1 MWISFISHHF
11 RSPQSSVNTKWKYS
25 LKSGDLMT
33 DYRDKTTCCLVWC
46 SFTVSTSVGL
56 DHYRADI
63 GSFPFA
69 RMDELYS
76 PKGTSSLSPALIWG
90 DGNCSW
96 RKCPMGG
103 FIVFSATFLSPLFPL
118 WRKQKTHSQHCPV
131 QSLYSICANLSTERL
146 LHFTVDLQNVP
157 ILLNTSNK

>member
-33 DYRDKTTCCLVWC
+33 DYRDKTTYCLAWC

-103 FIVFSATFLSPLFPL
+103 FIVFVLCSYPPY
-118 WRKQKTHSQHCPV
+118 
-131 QSLYSICANLSTERL
+131 SLYEENKKHIPNTALYN
-146 LHFTVDLQNVP
+146 HYTVFVLIYQLRGFFILQWIYKMCP
-157 ILLNTSNK
+157 FC